1 MKKGFKLRYLSLALA
16 ATSMF
21 FIGCASHP
29 MDPKISMTPP
39 KYVQEMPSKENDN
52 ISNNPGSLFSNG
64 RNLFSDTKA
73 KRVNDIVTVVITEE
87 ITQSSQ
93 ASKKLNESNNDE
105 GGLLDATFTAGAYV
119 NGTQYGLNKTGFK
132 LGFPSM
138 NSTRG
143 FTGSGSQ
150 QRNEKFETTITA
162 RIVKVLANGNYYIY
176 GTRELYVDG
185 QKQIIQISGVIR
197 PEDISPD
204 NTIDSK
210 YIADAKIA
218 YKTQG
223 DIKRYTEQ
231 NWFAKFWSAI
241 APW

>member
-1 MKKGFKLRYLSLALA
+1 MKKQAALIAITLA
-16 ATSMF
+16 

-29 MDPKISMTPP
+29 MDPTISMTPP
-39 KYVQEMPSKENDN
+39 KYVQEMPSKDTDN
-52 ISNNPGSLFSNG
+52 ITNNPGSLFSNG

-73 KRVNDIVTVVITEE
+73 KQVNDVVTVVITEQ

-93 ASKKLNESNNDE
+93 ASKKLNESNVDDGANMDASVGATAYI
-105 GGLLDATFTAGAYV
+105 GGKAVKLA
-119 NGTQYGLNKTGFK
+119 KTGIGFS
-132 LGFPSM
+132 FPSM
-138 NSTRG
+138 NSNRS
-143 FTGSGSQ
+143 FQGSGTQ
-150 QRNEKFETTITA
+150 QRNEKFQTTITA

-185 QKQIIQISGVIR
+185 QKQIVQISGVIR
-197 PEDISPD
+197 PEDISAD

-218 YKTQG
+218 YKSEG
-223 DIKRYTEQ
+223 DIKRYTDQ
-231 NWFAKFWSAI
+231 NWLAKVWSAI